1 MSGAQDRPRVSVVI
15 PVYNMREW
23 LGQAIDSALAQT
35 VPVDVV
41 VVDDGSTDDSGA
53 VAATYGARVRYVRQ
67 ENRGLSAAR
76 NRGIVESTGEL
87 LQFLDADD
95 RLLPE
100 KVATTLAVFDAD
112 RGAGLVY
119 SGCRFVDEADRVLP
133 QHGWSRDE
141 GAVLPRLVLGNLINP
156 HCAIVRRELV
166 ERAGG
171 FDESL
176 TSVEDWDLWLRM
188 TRDGAL
194 WRCIDRPLAE
204 YRVRAAGMHQN
215 VARMLQN
222 RLRVLDKLFADDFL
236 PDAVLALRPRAYQNA
251 WLIAACLHYANGER
265 LAGAGAFRQAVLAR
279 PALLTERESL
289 RLMSRW
295 CLPLGHQRDAE
306 VVAQWRPITATL
318 RHMIG
323 DLFATPDLE
332 PAVRALRGPARR
344 ALWATIARLG
354 RKHAVAAFG
363 GGRATT
369 SQGP

>member
-1 MSGAQDRPRVSVVI
+1 MSSTPDRPRVSVVI

-35 VPVDVV
+35 VPVEVV
-41 VVDDGSTDDSGA
+41 VVDDGSTDDGGA
-53 VAATYGARVRYVRQ
+53 VAAAYGARVRCVRQ

-76 NRGIVESTGEL
+76 NTGIAESTGEF

-95 RLLPE
+95 RILPE
-100 KVATTLAVFDAD
+100 KVATALAVFDAD
-112 RGAGLVY
+112 PDAGLVY

-156 HCAIVRRELV
+156 HCAIVRRDLV

-176 TSVEDWDLWLRM
+176 TSLEDWDLWLRV

-194 WRCIDRPLAE
+194 WRCVDRPLAE

-215 VARMLQN
+215 VDRMLQN
-222 RLRVLDKLFADDFL
+222 RLRVLDALYAADAL
-236 PDAVLALRPRAYQNA
+236 PAPILALRPRAYQNA
-251 WLIAACLHYANGER
+251 WLIAACLHYAGGER
-265 LAGAGAFRQAVLAR
+265 AAGARAFREAVLAR
-279 PALLTERESL
+279 PALLTERESF

-306 VVAQWRPITATL
+306 VVAQWRPIGTIL

-323 DLFATPDLE
+323 DLFATPDLT
-332 PAVRALRGPARR
+332 PAVRTLRGRARR

-354 RKHAVAAFG
+354 RKHAVAALG
-363 GGRATT
+363 GGRATAP
-369 SQGP
+369 QGP